1 MLGPSLLP
9 PTVYADAETKN
20 YMTIDEILAYN
31 EQIATESATI
41 CGDDYD
47 CYEWLDR
54 TRMEEDF
61 ERYELLNVFHEN
73 SLIITSINPATETM
87 KLLYQDE
94 DFMSLRMGMPGEKQ
108 DLAHVYMFWVD
119 STGEE
124 PRGPAYADYAY
135 NAKNGIFQ
143 QGLHPI
149 YFGDEETYG
158 PKWFTPNVEN
168 EVSIAGSNFAE
179 NTSGI
184 IYYTSQSHGY
194 SAGVKNVGSC
204 FEHPDYHLGM
214 ECRIVFQDGWYQY
227 LPFDVTVESEPK
239 LNPDPT
245 SDPVSPTSD
254 PVEPDPTSD
263 PTSGSTSGSTSNPT
277 PNPEVEPTTDPSDT
291 PSDSSNPDESA
302 GKGGEATPVDN
313 PTQSTTENAPEATPE
328 PEVTILPAES
338 SSESQEIALLSAER
352 ASDPEPVSV
361 YAANISPIAEKSSN
375 ENDDKAD
382 SRKSAI
388 NELAAN
394 SGANLETN
402 SEANSEHNKD
412 LSAPRAGTNETN
424 TLANFPWLVLAIIL
438 AGIGVTVYLLVP
450 KKRKKR

>member
-1 MLGPSLLP
+1 MSKKIIPTLISATMLLSSSLIP
-9 PTVYADAETKN
+9 PTVYADTETKN

-47 CYEWLDR
+47 CYERLDR

-61 ERYELLNVFHEN
+61 ERYELLNVFREN

-94 DFMSLRMGMPGEKQ
+94 DSMSLRMGMPGEKQ

-184 IYYTSQSHGY
+184 IYYTSQAHGY

-204 FEHPDYHLGM
+204 FEHPDYRLGM
-214 ECRIVFQDGWYQY
+214 ECRIVFQDGWYHY
-227 LPFDVTVESEPK
+227 LPFDVTAEPE

-254 PVEPDPTSD
+254 PVESD
-263 PTSGSTSGSTSNPT
+263 PTSGPTSNPT

-302 GKGGEATPVDN
+302 GKGGEVTSVDN

-338 SSESQEIALLSAER
+338 SSEPQEIALLSAER
-352 ASDPEPVSV
+352 ASDPEFISV
-361 YAANISPIAEKSSN
+361 YATNISPIAEKSSN

-382 SRKSAI
+382 SRKPAI
-388 NELAAN
+388 NELAA
-394 SGANLETN
+394 N